1 VGLSGSLRTYRAKRD
16 FEATPEPRGTG
27 AQAADGRPRFVVQ
40 EHSARSLHWDLRLEH
55 DGVLLSWAVPR
66 GIPDDPEDNRLAVRT
81 EDHPLEYLDFHGEIP
96 EGEYGAGTM
105 TIYDRGTYEPEKL
118 REDEVIAVFHGERM
132 NGRYALF
139 RTRGKDWMIHRMD
152 PPVDPDR
159 EPMPERLQPMLA
171 RIGPLPPD
179 TEGRWAYEVKW
190 DGIRTLA
197 WVEGGRMRLC
207 SRNGNDITSRYPE
220 LRALGRA
227 LGARPAILD
236 GEIVAFDADGGPS
249 FERLQARMH
258 LASDAA
264 VRRAVRDVP
273 IAYVLFDVLYLD
285 GHTTCALPYTER
297 RALLEALELSG
308 PHWQTPAYRTSDAEA
323 LLHASAE
330 RGLEGVVAK
339 RLDSR
344 YEPGRRSAGWVKV
357 KNKRHQSVVI
367 GGWVPGEGRR
377 STTIGALLVGV
388 PSEDGKLDYAGRVG
402 TGFTERTLRMLQGR
416 LEPLRTDHSPFTGRK
431 PPRLRGAVWVEPK
444 LVAEVEFAQWTRT
457 RTLRAPSFKG
467 LREDVDPQRI
477 DREEEESDDVAAIER
492 AVAGAGRQPDDS
504 SGRRTGE
511 PGRRA
516 AAKREGSARVEVE
529 ISGRALSLSNLDKVM
544 YPAVGFTKGQVI
556 DYYARIAPTVLP
568 HLHDRPLTLKRYPD
582 GVDGQYFYEK
592 QSPSHRPAW
601 VQTAALWSR
610 HNRRTIEYTLAQDLP
625 TLVWLANLAD
635 IELHTSLS
643 LASDIERP
651 TMLVFDLD
659 PGEPAAV
666 LECAQVALW
675 VRDLFAALG
684 LETCVKT
691 SGSKGLQ
698 AYVPLNT
705 DVTYDDT
712 KPFAQAVAQLLE
724 KQHPELVVSSMAKER
739 RKGKVLV
746 DWSQNDEHKTT
757 VNVYSLRARERPTVS
772 TPLEWDEVAA
782 AVESQDAGAL
792 VFTSDDVLDRV
803 QRLGDLFAPVL
814 ERTQELP
821 ALGG

>member
-1 VGLSGSLRTYRAKRD
+1 
-16 FEATPEPRGTG
+16 
-27 AQAADGRPRFVVQ
+27 
-40 EHSARSLHWDLRLEH
+40 
-55 DGVLLSWAVPR
+55 
-66 GIPDDPEDNRLAVRT
+66 
-81 EDHPLEYLDFHGEIP
+81 
-96 EGEYGAGTM
+96 
-105 TIYDRGTYEPEKL
+105 
-118 REDEVIAVFHGERM
+118 
-132 NGRYALF
+132 
-139 RTRGKDWMIHRMD
+139 
-152 PPVDPDR
+152 
-159 EPMPERLQPMLA
+159 
-171 RIGPLPPD
+171 
-179 TEGRWAYEVKW
+179 
-190 DGIRTLA
+190 
-197 WVEGGRMRLC
+197 
-207 SRNGNDITSRYPE
+207 
-220 LRALGRA
+220 
-227 LGARPAILD
+227 
-236 GEIVAFDADGGPS
+236 
-249 FERLQARMH
+249 
-258 LASDAA
+258 
-264 VRRAVRDVP
+264 
-273 IAYVLFDVLYLD
+273 
-285 GHTTCALPYTER
+285 
-297 RALLEALELSG
+297 
-308 PHWQTPAYRTSDAEA
+308 
-323 LLHASAE
+323 
-330 RGLEGVVAK
+330 
-339 RLDSR
+339 
-344 YEPGRRSAGWVKV
+344 
-357 KNKRHQSVVI
+357 VVI

-492 AVAGAGRQPDDS
+492 ALAGAGRQPDDS

-556 DYYARIAPTVLP
+556 DYYARIAPAVLP

-757 VNVYSLRARERPTVS
+757 VNVYSLRARERPTIS

-803 QRLGDLFAPVL
+803 RRLGDLFAPVL

>member
-1 VGLSGSLRTYRAKRD
+1 MSGSLRTYRAKRD
-16 FEATPEPRGTG
+16 FEATSEPRGKRPEG
-27 AQAADGRPRFVVQ
+27 PGEHPRFVVQ

-81 EDHPLEYLDFHGEIP
+81 EDHPLEYLEFHGEIP

-105 TIYDRGTYEPEKL
+105 TIYDHGTYEPEKL
-118 REDEVIAVFHGERM
+118 RDDEVIAVFHGERM

-179 TEGRWAYEVKW
+179 TEGRWGYEVKW

-197 WVEGGRMRLC
+197 WIEGGRVRLC
-207 SRNGNDITSRYPE
+207 SRNGNDITARYPE
-220 LRALGRA
+220 LRDLGRV

-236 GEIVAFDADGGPS
+236 GEITAFDAEGRPS
-249 FERLQARMH
+249 FERLQSRMH
-258 LASDAA
+258 LANEAA

-273 IAYVLFDVLYLD
+273 IAYMLFDLLYLD
-285 GHTTCALPYTER
+285 GHTTFARTYTER
-297 RALLEALELSG
+297 RELLEGLELSG
-308 PHWQTPAYRTSDAEA
+308 PHWQTPAYRTSDAQV
-323 LLHASAE
+323 LLRLSAE

-344 YEPGRRSAGWVKV
+344 YEPGRRSSGWVKV

-367 GGWVPGEGRR
+367 GGWLPGE
-377 STTIGALLVGV
+377 
-388 PSEDGKLDYAGRVG
+388 DGTLDYAGRVG
-402 TGFTERTLRMLQGR
+402 TGFTERTLRELQAR
-416 LEPLRTDHSPFTGRK
+416 LEKLRTDRPPFTGRK
-431 PPRLRGAVWVEPK
+431 PPRLKGAVWVEPK
-444 LVAEVEFAQWTRT
+444 LVAEVEFAEWTRT

-467 LREDVDPQRI
+467 LRDDIDPERI

-492 AVAGAGRQPDDS
+492 ALAGAGRRKS
-504 SGRRTGE
+504 SG
-511 PGRRA
+511 
-516 AAKREGSARVEVE
+516 RVEVE
-529 ISGRALSLSNLDKVM
+529 ISGRTLSLSNLDKVM
-544 YPAVGFTKGQVI
+544 YPAAGFTKGQVI
-556 DYYARIAPTVLP
+556 DYYARIGPTVLP

-582 GVDGQYFYEK
+582 GVDGPHFYEK

-610 HNRRTIEYTLAQDLP
+610 HNKRTIEYTLAQDLP

-643 LASDIERP
+643 LASDINRP
-651 TMLVFDLD
+651 AMLVFDLD

-675 VRDLFAALG
+675 VRDLFGQLG

-705 DVTYDDT
+705 DVTYDQT

-772 TPLEWDEVAA
+772 TPLEWEEVEQAVAA
-782 AVESQDAGAL
+782 QDAAAL
-792 VFTSDDVLDRV
+792 VFTGDDVLERV

-814 ERTQELP
+814 EREQQLP
-821 ALGG
+821 ALSG

>member
-1 VGLSGSLRTYRAKRD
+1 LSGSLRTYRAKRD
-16 FEATPEPRGTG
+16 FEATSEPRGTPPEG
-27 AQAADGRPRFVVQ
+27 SGEHPRFVVQ

-66 GIPDDPEDNRLAVRT
+66 GIPDHPDDNRLAVRT

-105 TIYDRGTYEPEKL
+105 TIYDHGTYEPEKL
-118 REDEVIAVFHGERM
+118 RDDEVIAVFHGERM

-179 TEGRWAYEVKW
+179 TEGRWGYEVKW

-197 WVEGGRMRLC
+197 WIEGGRVRLC
-207 SRNGNDITSRYPE
+207 SRNGNDITARYPE
-220 LRALGRA
+220 LRELGRA

-236 GEIVAFDADGGPS
+236 GEIVAFDAEGRPS
-249 FERLQARMH
+249 FERLQSRMH
-258 LASDAA
+258 LANEAA
-264 VRRAVRDVP
+264 VRRAVRDIP

-285 GHTTCALPYTER
+285 GHTTFALPYTER
-297 RALLEALELSG
+297 RVLLEGLALRG
-308 PHWQTPAYRTSDAEA
+308 PHWQTPGYRTKDAEA
-323 LLHASAE
+323 LLRVSAD

-344 YEPGRRSAGWVKV
+344 YEPGRRATGWVKV

-367 GGWVPGEGRR
+367 GGWLSGEGRR

-388 PSEDGKLDYAGRVG
+388 PGVDGTLDYAGRVG
-402 TGFTERTLRMLQGR
+402 TGFTERTLRELQAR
-416 LEPLRTDHSPFTGRK
+416 LEKLRADHSPFTGRK
-431 PPRLRGAVWVEPK
+431 PPRLKSPVWVEPK
-444 LVAEVEFAQWTRT
+444 LVAEVEFAEWTRT

-467 LREDVDPQRI
+467 LRDDIDPQRI
-477 DREEEESDDVAAIER
+477 DREEEESDDVAALER
-492 AVAGAGRQPDDS
+492 ALSGVGRQPDDAR
-504 SGRRTGE
+504 GRRKSE
-511 PGRRA
+511 PGGRA
-516 AAKREGSARVEVE
+516 AAKRAGSARVEVE
-529 ISGRALSLSNLDKVM
+529 IGGRTLSLSNLDKVM

-556 DYYARIAPTVLP
+556 DYYARIGPTVLP
-568 HLHDRPLTLKRYPD
+568 HLRDRPLTLKRYPD
-582 GVDGQYFYEK
+582 GVDGEYFYEK
-592 QSPSHRPAW
+592 QSPGHRPAW

-610 HNRRTIEYTLAQDLP
+610 HNKRTIEYTLAQDLP

-643 LASDIERP
+643 LAADVTQP
-651 TMLVFDLD
+651 KMLVFDLD

-675 VRDLFAALG
+675 VRDLFGQLG

-698 AYVPLNT
+698 AYVPLNA
-705 DVTYDDT
+705 DLTYDQT

-772 TPLEWDEVAA
+772 TPLEWEEVEQ
-782 AVESQDAGAL
+782 AVEAQDADAL

-814 ERTQELP
+814 EREQELP
-821 ALGG
+821 ALSG

>member
-1 VGLSGSLRTYRAKRD
+1 LSGSLRTYRAKRD
-16 FEATPEPRGTG
+16 FETTPEPRGEAPEG
-27 AQAADGRPRFVVQ
+27 SVKRPRFVVQ

-66 GIPDDPEDNRLAVRT
+66 GIPDDPDDNRLAVRT
-81 EDHPLEYLDFHGEIP
+81 EDHPLEYLDFDGEIP

-118 REDEVIAVFHGERM
+118 RDDEVIAVFHGERM

-179 TEGRWAYEVKW
+179 ADGRWAYEVKW

-197 WVEGGRMRLC
+197 WIEGGRVRLC

-220 LRALGRA
+220 LRELGRA

-236 GEIVAFDADGGPS
+236 GEIVAFDAEGRPS
-249 FERLQARMH
+249 FERLQSRMN
-258 LASDAA
+258 LANEAA

-273 IAYVLFDVLYLD
+273 IAYMLFDVLYLD
-285 GHTTCALPYTER
+285 GHTTFALPYVER
-297 RALLEALELSG
+297 RELLEGLELTG
-308 PHWQTPAYRTSDAEA
+308 PHWQTPAYRRSDAEA
-323 LLHASAE
+323 LLRLSAD

-344 YEPGRRSAGWVKV
+344 YEPGRRSTGWVKV

-367 GGWVPGEGRR
+367 GGWLPGEGRR
-377 STTIGALLVGV
+377 SSTIGALLVGV
-388 PSEDGKLDYAGRVG
+388 PGEDGTLDYAGRVG
-402 TGFTERTLRMLQGR
+402 TGFTERTLRELQAR
-416 LEPLRTDHSPFTGRK
+416 LEKLRTDRSPFDGRK
-431 PPRLRGAVWVEPK
+431 PPRLKGAVWVEPR
-444 LVAEVEFAQWTRT
+444 LVAEVEFAEWTRT

-467 LREDVDPQRI
+467 LRDDVDPQRI
-477 DREEEESDDVAAIER
+477 DREEEESDDVAAIAR
-492 AVAGAGRQPDDS
+492 ALAGAGRS
-504 SGRRTGE
+504 
-511 PGRRA
+511 
-516 AAKREGSARVEVE
+516 KGSVRVEVE
-529 ISGRALSLSNLDKVM
+529 ISGRTLSLSNLDKVM

-556 DYYARIAPTVLP
+556 DYYARIGPTALP
-568 HLHDRPLTLKRYPD
+568 HLRDRPLTLKRYPD
-582 GVDGQYFYEK
+582 GIAGEYFYEK
-592 QSPSHRPAW
+592 QSPGHRPSW

-610 HNRRTIEYTLAQDLP
+610 HNKRTIEYTLAQDLP

-643 LASDIERP
+643 LASDITRP

-659 PGEPAAV
+659 PGEPAGV

-675 VRDLFAALG
+675 VRDLFGQLG

-705 DVTYDDT
+705 DVTYDQC

-739 RKGKVLV
+739 RKAKVLV

-772 TPLEWDEVAA
+772 TPLEWDEVEE
-782 AVESQDAGAL
+782 AVQVQDAGAL
-792 VFTSDDVLDRV
+792 VFTSDDVLERV
-803 QRLGDLFAPVL
+803 QRLGDLFAPVV
-814 ERTQELP
+814 EREQELP
-821 ALGG
+821 ALSQGGRAKPDPD

>member
-1 VGLSGSLRTYRAKRD
+1 MSGSLRTYRAKRD
-16 FEATPEPRGTG
+16 FETSPEPRGR
-27 AQAADGRPRFVVQ
+27 AAGGDDRFPRFVVQ

-55 DGVLLSWAVPR
+55 DGVLWSWAVPR
-66 GIPDDPEDNRLAVRT
+66 GIPDAPEDNHLAVRT

-96 EGEYGAGTM
+96 AGEYGAGTM

-118 REDEVIAVFHGERM
+118 RDDEVIAVFHGERM
-132 NGRYALF
+132 SGRYALF

-171 RIGPLPPD
+171 RTGTLPPD
-179 TEGRWAYEVKW
+179 TDGRWAYEVKW

-197 WVEGGRMRLC
+197 WVEGGRVRLC

-220 LRALGRA
+220 LRDLGRA
-227 LGARPAILD
+227 LGARRAILD
-236 GEIVAFDADGGPS
+236 GEIVAFDPDGRPS
-249 FERLQARMH
+249 FERLQARMN
-258 LASDAA
+258 LANEAA

-285 GHTTCALPYTER
+285 ARTTCALPYTER
-297 RALLEALELSG
+297 RALLEGLDLNG
-308 PHWQTPAYRTSDAEA
+308 PRWQTPAYRTTDAPA
-323 LLHASAE
+323 LLEVSAQ

-344 YEPGRRSAGWVKV
+344 YEPGRRSSGWVKV
-357 KNKRHQSVVI
+357 KNKRNQTVVI

-377 STTIGALLVGV
+377 RSTLGALLVSV
-388 PSEDGKLDYAGRVG
+388 PDEEGRLDYAGRVG
-402 TGFTERTLRMLQGR
+402 TGFTERTLRDLQAQ
-416 LEPLRTDHSPFTGRK
+416 LEKLETDRSPFSGRK
-431 PPRLRGAVWVEPK
+431 PPRLKGARWVEPK
-444 LVAEVEFAQWTRT
+444 LVAEVEFSEWTRS

-467 LREDVDPQRI
+467 LRDDVDPDHI
-477 DREEEESDDVAAIER
+477 DREDEEADDLAALER
-492 AVAGAGRQPDDS
+492 ALQGAGTR
-504 SGRRTGE
+504 
-511 PGRRA
+511 
-516 AAKREGSARVEVE
+516 KGSNRVEVE
-529 ISGRALSLSNLDKVM
+529 IGGRTLSLSNLNKVM
-544 YPAVGFTKGQVI
+544 YPATGFTKGQVT
-556 DYYARIAPTVLP
+556 DYHARIAPVLLP

-582 GVDGQYFYEK
+582 GVDGPFFYEK
-592 QSPSHRPAW
+592 QSPAHRPAW
-601 VQTAALWSR
+601 VQTAAIWSR
-610 HNRRTIEYTLAQDLP
+610 HNARTIEYTLAQDLP

-635 IELHTSLS
+635 LELHTSLA
-643 LASDIERP
+643 LAADITRP

-675 VRDLFAALG
+675 VRDLFEALG
-684 LETCVKT
+684 LESCVKT

-705 DVTYDDT
+705 PVTYDDT

-724 KQHPELVVSSMAKER
+724 KQHPDLVVSSMAKEL

-772 TPLEWDEVAA
+772 TPLEWDEVASAVA
-782 AVESQDAGAL
+782 AGDPDRL
-792 VFTSDDVLDRV
+792 VFTSDDVLDRT
-803 QRLGDLFAPVL
+803 QRLGDLFAPLL
-814 ERTQELP
+814 EREQALP
-821 ALGG
+821 RL

>member
-1 VGLSGSLRTYRAKRD
+1 LSGSLRTYRAKRD
-16 FEATPEPRGTG
+16 FEATSEPRGEAPG
-27 AQAADGRPRFVVQ
+27 GSDERPRFVVQ

-66 GIPDDPEDNRLAVRT
+66 GIPDDPDDNRLAVRT

-105 TIYDRGTYEPEKL
+105 TIYDQGTYEPEKL
-118 REDEVIAVFHGERM
+118 RDDEVIAVFHGERM
-132 NGRYALF
+132 QGRYALF
-139 RTRGKDWMIHRMD
+139 RTRGRDWMIHRMD

-179 TEGRWAYEVKW
+179 GDGRWGYEVKW

-197 WVEGGRMRLC
+197 WVEGGRVRLC

-236 GEIVAFDADGGPS
+236 GEIVAFDAEGRPS
-249 FERLQARMH
+249 FERLQSRMH
-258 LASDAA
+258 LANEAA

-273 IAYVLFDVLYLD
+273 IAYVLFDLLYLD
-285 GHTTCALPYTER
+285 GHTTCARPYTER
-297 RALLEALELSG
+297 RALLEGLELTG
-308 PHWQTPAYRTSDAEA
+308 PNWQTPGYRTSDAEA
-323 LLHASAE
+323 LLRASAE

-344 YEPGRRSAGWVKV
+344 YEPGRRSSAWVKV
-357 KNKRHQSVVI
+357 KNKRNQTVVI

-388 PSEDGKLDYAGRVG
+388 PSDDGMLDYAGRVG
-402 TGFTERTLRMLQGR
+402 TGFSERTLRELQAR
-416 LEPLRTDHSPFTGRK
+416 LERLRTDRSPFTGRK
-431 PPRLRGAVWVEPK
+431 PPRLKGAMWVEPK
-444 LVAEVEFAQWTRT
+444 LVAEVEFAEWTRA

-467 LREDVDPQRI
+467 LRDDVDPDRI
-477 DREEEESDDVAAIER
+477 DREDEESDDVAAIER
-492 AVAGAGRQPDDS
+492 ALAGAGR
-504 SGRRTGE
+504 
-511 PGRRA
+511 
-516 AAKREGSARVEVE
+516 KKGSARVEVE
-529 ISGRALSLSNLDKVM
+529 ISGRTLSLSNLDKGM
-544 YPAVGFTKGQVI
+544 YPAVGFTKGRVI
-556 DYYARIAPTVLP
+556 DYYARVGPTVLP
-568 HLHDRPLTLKRYPD
+568 HLRDRPLTLKRYPD
-582 GVDGQYFYEK
+582 GVDGQFFYEK

-610 HNRRTIEYTLAQDLP
+610 HNERTIEYTLANDLP

-643 LASDIERP
+643 LASDIRRP
-651 TMLVFDLD
+651 TMIVFDLD
-659 PGEPAAV
+659 PGEPAGV

-675 VRDLFAALG
+675 VRDLFGQLG

-698 AYVPLNT
+698 AYVPLNA

-739 RKGKVLV
+739 RTGKVLV

-772 TPLEWDEVAA
+772 TPLEWDEVEQ
-782 AVESQDAGAL
+782 AVDLKDAGAL

-814 ERTQELP
+814 DREQELP
-821 ALGG
+821 ALSV